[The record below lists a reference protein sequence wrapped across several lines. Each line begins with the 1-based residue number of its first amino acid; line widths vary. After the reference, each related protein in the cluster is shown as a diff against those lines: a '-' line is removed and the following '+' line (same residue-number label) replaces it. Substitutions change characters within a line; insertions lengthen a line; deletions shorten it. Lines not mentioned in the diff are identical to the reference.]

1 MLKKALVAANTD
13 WYLYNFRFDL
23 IMALKSK
30 GYEPVLVSPPGPY
43 VEKFFELGF
52 RHIPWEVGRKSIA
65 FWKELRSIREIKKIY
80 QHEKPDVVH
89 HHTNKAVLY
98 GTWAANRLG
107 IPVVNSIPGR
117 GYVFSSEDLMAK
129 LLRPFVQLFF
139 RIVLRGNQKQHLIF
153 ENRSDM
159 NFFIDNRYI
168 SPESATLIPSVGVNP
183 RKFATSP
190 VPEDE
195 FTVAFIGRLLEDKG
209 VGVFVK
215 AAKILS
221 ERGERYKM
229 VLVGAT
235 DEGNPDSYTDEEIQA
250 WVDAGFVEWWGF
262 REDIKK
268 VYEQIHVLA
277 YPTNY
282 GEGVPTTLVE
292 AAASKRAV
300 IASDW
305 PGCREIIKD
314 NENGILIP
322 PKNAEAL
329 ADSIQYLATHES
341 EYDQMR
347 LALYHLAVEK
357 FSTTIVNSQTISVY
371 DNLLKK

>member
-1 MLKKALVAANTD
+1 MLKKALMVANTD

-30 GYEPVLVSPPGPY
+30 GYEPVLVSPSGLY
-43 VEKFFELGF
+43 VEKFNEIGF

-65 FWKELRSIREIKKIY
+65 IWKELRSIREIKKIY
-80 QHEKPDVVH
+80 QREKPDVVH

-98 GTWAANRLG
+98 GTWASNRLG

-117 GYVFSSEDLMAK
+117 GYVFSSEDLRAK
-129 LLRPFVQLFF
+129 LLRPIVQLFF
-139 RIVLRGNQKQHLIF
+139 RVVLRSTQKQHLIF

-159 NFFIDNRYI
+159 QFFIDNRYI
-168 SPESATLIPSVGVNP
+168 PPESATLIPSVGVNP
-183 RKFATSP
+183 EKFAASP
-190 VPEDE
+190 VPRNI

-209 VGVFVK
+209 VGVFVE

-235 DEGNPDSYTDEEIQA
+235 DKGNPDSYTNEEVQT

-262 REDIKK
+262 REDIKE

-305 PGCREIIKD
+305 PGCREVISH

-322 PKNAEAL
+322 PKNAGAL
-329 ADSIQYLATHES
+329 ADAIQFLATHKI

-347 LALYHLAVEK
+347 LALYDLAVEK
-357 FSTTIVNSQTISVY
+357 FNTTIVNSQTIAIY
-371 DNLLKK
+371 ENLLKR